1 VNRISFVVIALA
13 LAACG
18 KQSTALERN
27 RAGTGSGTLLVDASI
42 DASTTS
48 GALTSFQVDL
58 QDGLGANVS
67 GATVTIH
74 NAEFGDVPLVEASAG
89 SGKYVNS
96 KAAISNADFGLDVS
110 HPTKGAVT
118 GVVVGNP
125 GMHVINA
132 PQAGATVPTGAL
144 QVSWTTPTT
153 AYSAAVET
161 RDFGPAAAPDT
172 GTYTIAAASNPANAT
187 QRLDVD
193 RYNMVNIAG
202 GLFGSQM
209 KVTSSVRVTYIQQ

>member
-110 HPTKGAVT
+110 HPTGAVT

-132 PQAGATVPTGAL
+132 PQASGTVPAGAL

-172 GTYTIAAASNPANAT
+172 GTYTIAAASNPPNST

-193 RYNMVNIAG
+193 RYNVVNIAG
-202 GLFGSQM
+202 GLVGSQM
-209 KVTSSVRVTYIQQ
+209 TVTSKVRVSYVQQ